1 VQDHQCSTIVLAEDE
16 WVGYDSVR
24 KDSHCVR
31 PCRRCPCRPHGL
43 FLHLAPTEAG
53 LGNGGGGC
61 SGGIGYH
68 MSLSTLDDA
77 GVCQLFVYKQI
88 KNQQPS
94 LMVIDDWC

>member
-1 VQDHQCSTIVLAEDE
+1 VM
-16 WVGYDSVR
+16 
-24 KDSHCVR
+24 
-31 PCRRCPCRPHGL
+31 
-43 FLHLAPTEAG
+43 
-53 LGNGGGGC
+53 GGGGC